1 MKCLSMVLFFLL
13 SWQVVSAQLPKED
26 SLKVQ
31 LVIDMGQQAKIS
43 GQHARA
49 LILFDSASV
58 VAEQYKMPKMSIF
71 SRFLKTDVLLRASR
85 TEEARVQ
92 TEALLAESIKKEGT
106 GRINQYNCYSA
117 LGRIQSMT
125 GNYDAALV
133 YYSKASAVARTLGRE
148 PLEASMNMNIGIAYY
163 FKNDFETALQHF
175 KKYEIYQ
182 VESGENDLAGV
193 YNNSAALYQ
202 QIGNLEEAYEYAL
215 KSLELEKNKKNK
227 DWQSI
232 SGRYRNIAV
241 MSRDMKK
248 PYQALEYLAQS
259 NRIINEKLEGNVS
272 LYANN
277 LTVSMVI
284 YNDLGKIKEA
294 LAAAKE
300 EIGILKKQTVV
311 NQKELYIKSLN
322 LIGLYVNS
330 GEQEKGKKVL
340 HEIISYPIKDSI
352 LLARTYQVFSTMAVH
367 DKDSSKAIEYK
378 IKELELYQKVYK
390 KRQHPTIVKTYLDLA
405 HLSNSRTE
413 TLQYLKLAMQN
424 VVIAPTENIDVQTVL
439 DHKQYIS
446 LATLESVLRST
457 VFEYLSFYETN
468 QQEADLDIAL
478 RYAEWASQGMTLLVK
493 DAVSDSDK
501 KFAIHSLR
509 EVNRFKLK
517 IAHLKSELKNELQTG
532 QLALAAMENNKSILL
547 QQALQDHVAQKI
559 GQLPDSIQQKKQQY
573 EQQNIL
579 LQKQII
585 DAKIEKKGN
594 GTAALEEQLFESN
607 RKLESLQQQIE
618 TNYPNYKKILSKNTA
633 ITIPELQKNI
643 LDKKTALLEYLVS
656 DSVTYLLVVTATQTR
671 IHALDINKTKLNIS
685 IDTFRK
691 ALSNYQFINQQKQ
704 AAGQLYIQTAYELYE
719 QLILPAVADLAGIE
733 NLIIVPDYTLGHI
746 PFESLLT
753 TTKHAQPIDYAKLD
767 YLMQQYHIS
776 YSYSAQLL
784 TQNSNR
790 KTTNKINLL
799 AMASSYEKEDSV
811 KILSRTLTQQRT
823 RKYLIPLP
831 AVLTEVDV
839 VQSIL
844 SQGKIYKAEQATEAK
859 FKQVAGNYNI
869 LHLAMHGILNTEH
882 PMASALVFTE
892 DNDSIEDNFLYGY
905 EIAQMDLNA
914 DLVVLSACET
924 GYGKFEQGEGVMSLA
939 RSFMYAG
946 VPSAVVSLWQVNDGS
961 TAVLMELFYENLN
974 QGMTKSEALTAA
986 KRNYLARATGISAHP
1001 AYWAAF
1007 VQIGDT
1013 TPIVVPQS
1021 RWYWWL
1027 GGGLLVLLLVVG
1039 IYRQQTKAA

>member
-1 MKCLSMVLFFLL
+1 MKWILILLLFLL

-26 SLKVQ
+26 SLQVQ
-31 LVIDMGQQAKIS
+31 VVIDMGQAAKRA
-43 GQHARA
+43 GQGDRA
-49 LILFDSASV
+49 MELFDSASA

-85 TEEARVQ
+85 IDEAYVLVK
-92 TEALLAESIKKEGT
+92 ALLQESKTKEG
-106 GRINQYNCYSA
+106 RNKINQYNCYSE
-117 LGRIQSMT
+117 LGRIQSMK
-125 GNYDAALV
+125 GNYDGALTDYDQALV
-133 YYSKASAVARTLGRE
+133 VAKALGRE
-148 PLEASMNMNIGIAYY
+148 NLEASMNMNIGIAYY

-182 VESGENDLAGV
+182 VESGQNDLAGV

-202 QIGNLEEAYEYAL
+202 QIGDLEEAYEYAL
-215 KSLELEKNKKNK
+215 KSLALEKQQPNK
-227 DWQSI
+227 DWQTI
-232 SGRYRNIAV
+232 AIRYRNVAV
-241 MSRDMKK
+241 MSRDLKK
-248 PYQALEYLAQS
+248 PHEALEYLAQS
-259 NRIINEKLEGNVS
+259 NRIINDRLAGNVS

-277 LTVSMVI
+277 LTVAMVI

-294 LAAAKE
+294 IAATKE
-300 EIGILKKQTVV
+300 EIGILNKQTVI

-330 GEQEKGKKVL
+330 GEQEKGKEVL

-352 LLARTYQVFSTMAVH
+352 LLARTYQVFSTIAVH

-378 IKELELYQKVYK
+378 IKELELYKKVYK
-390 KRQHPTIVKTYLDLA
+390 KTQHPTIVMTYLDLA
-405 HLSNSRTE
+405 HLSNSRE
-413 TLQYLKLAMQN
+413 EILQYLNLAMQN
-424 VVIAPTENIDVQTVL
+424 VVVTPTDKIDVQAIL

-446 LATLESVLRST
+446 LPTFESVLRST
-457 VFEYLSFYETN
+457 VFEYLSFYETD
-468 QQEADLDIAL
+468 QQEADLDVAL
-478 RYAEWASQGMTLLVK
+478 RYIEWASQGMSLLVK

-517 IAHLKSELKNELQTG
+517 IAHLKSKLNNGLQTG
-532 QLALAAMENNKSILL
+532 ELALAAMENNKSILL
-547 QQALQDHVAQKI
+547 QQALQDHIAQKI

-573 EQQNIL
+573 EQQNTL

-607 RKLESLQQQIE
+607 RKLELLQQQIE

-633 ITIPELQKNI
+633 ITVPELQKNI
-643 LDKKTALLEYLVS
+643 LDEKTALLEYLVS

-671 IHALDINKTKLNIS
+671 IHALDINKTKLNTS

-753 TTKHAQPIDYAKLD
+753 TTKQTQPINYATLD

-784 TQNSNR
+784 TRNSNN

-844 SQGKIYKAEQATEAK
+844 SQGDVYKKQQATEAN
-859 FKQVAGNYNI
+859 FKQIAGNYNV
-869 LHLAMHGILNTEH
+869 LHLAMHGVLNTEH
-882 PMASALVFTE
+882 PMASALAFTE

-914 DLVVLSACET
+914 NLVVLSACET

-946 VPSAVVSLWQVNDGS
+946 VPSAVVSLWQVNDAS
-961 TAVLMELFYENLN
+961 TAILMELFYENLN
-974 QGMTKSEALTAA
+974 QGMTKSEALSTA

-1027 GGGLLVLLLVVG
+1027 GGGLLVLLLAVG
-1039 IYRQQTKAA
+1039 VYRQRTKAA